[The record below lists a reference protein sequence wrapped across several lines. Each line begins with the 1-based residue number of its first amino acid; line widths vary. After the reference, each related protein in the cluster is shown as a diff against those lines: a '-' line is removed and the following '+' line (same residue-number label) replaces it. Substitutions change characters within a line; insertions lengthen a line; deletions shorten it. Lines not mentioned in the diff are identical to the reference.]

1 MKITYMVTWADAMGG
16 TEAAAFSQAAA
27 LAGRHETRV
36 LSVLRTADA
45 PFFRVDPRVRVDHL
59 VDDRGPVRRPV
70 RSPGPGEDAC
80 RELSGLPSEL
90 VDPRWEP
97 AYDRLCDIEAARA
110 LPRLDTDVLVTT
122 TPALTALAAPL
133 APPGAA
139 LVAQEHRAPELR
151 GPTGEPL
158 LPFAPRVDA
167 LVALTEPSRSW
178 LAETLGDAAPRL
190 EAIPN
195 AAPAGPVPRSSLDSR
210 TVLVARRLVAEKQV
224 DHAVRAFAQV
234 AAEHPG
240 WRLRICGQG
249 PELPGLRALAAEL
262 DLHGRVEFAGPTAD
276 IAAEWARAAVCLLPS
291 RTEPFG
297 LVLTEAF
304 AAGVPAVAYD
314 CPTGPAEVVRHGV
327 DGLLAAP
334 DDVGGL
340 AAALSKLMEDDALRA
355 EMGRAALQGVG
366 RFAPERIAARWERLF
381 DDLVAVPPEERAAA
395 RADRAA
401 RFEARRAAM
410 GAAVRAL
417 PWERT
422 LPQAEGAGDHEEA
435 WRRARPDLVRSGGG
449 LAEVRD
455 DLFPQQAL
463 RANLDLIVDALER
476 WGVPNALVRHRGR
489 NPRVMVPGDRRAE
502 ALAALARA
510 LELPG
515 AEPPV
520 YAQPIRPRGPLPQPV
535 PLPMCPSLAESDGVR
550 VFRPVVTSGRTL
562 RYGEGYG
569 ADLEFWDPE
578 PASGAASDTGG
589 RRLAAPRACAAG
601 DGVDEDAFA
610 APVRTRY
617 AGREYTTLEPFARPL
632 VDDVD
637 HPIDAVVTW
646 VDGDDPRWRRRFAA
660 ALAEHGGR
668 AGADGALEHRFSG
681 ADELRYALRSIAMF
695 APWVRRIHLVTDDQ
709 VPSWLDR
716 AHPGVRVVDHTAL
729 FADADLPT
737 FNSHAIESRLHRV
750 PGLSEHFLYFNDD
763 MFLGRP
769 VAPETFFAGNGS
781 VRCFRSS
788 TSVPFG
794 APSPEEPAYF
804 AAQKNN
810 RALLERAFGRAQVFA
825 FRHAPYALRRSVLEE
840 LEDRFPEEFAATAA
854 ARFRGPTDLS
864 PVPLHHY
871 YAHLTGRAFPGS
883 VKYAYVDLGD
893 PGRHSRLE
901 ALLRRKHEVF
911 CLTDAAPDLVPRDEQ
926 IRLMKAFLESYFP
939 LRAPWEG

>member
-16 TEAAAFSQAAA
+16 TEAATFSQASS

-45 PFFRVDPRVRVDHL
+45 PFFRVDPRVRVDYL
-59 VDDRGPVRRPV
+59 VDARGPVRRPV
-70 RSPGPGEDAC
+70 RSPGPGEDTC
-80 RELSGLPSEL
+80 RELSALPSEL
-90 VDPRWEP
+90 VDPVWEP

-122 TPALTALAAPL
+122 SPALTALAAPL

-151 GPTGEPL
+151 GRTGAPL

-178 LAETLGDAAPRL
+178 LAETLGPAAPRL
-190 EAIPN
+190 EAVPN
-195 AAPAGPVPRSSLDSR
+195 AAPAGPVPRSSLDAR

-234 AAEHPG
+234 CGEHPG

-249 PELPGLRALAAEL
+249 PELPDLRALAGEL

-276 IAAEWARAAVCLLPS
+276 MAAEWARAAVCLLPS

-334 DDVGGL
+334 DDIGSL

-355 EMGRAALQGVG
+355 EMGGSALQGVE
-366 RFAPERIAARWERLF
+366 RFAPERIAARWERLYG
-381 DDLVAVPPEERAAA
+381 DLVAVPPEERAAA

-401 RFEARRAAM
+401 RFEARRAAK
-410 GAAVRAL
+410 GAALRAL
-417 PWERT
+417 PWEGT
-422 LPQAEGAGDHEEA
+422 LPQAEGAGEHEKA
-435 WRRARPDLVRSGGG
+435 WCRARPDLVRSGGG

-455 DLFPQQAL
+455 DLFPEQAL
-463 RANLDLIVDALER
+463 RANLDLVVDALEHA
-476 WGVPNALVRHRGR
+476 GVPNALVRHRGR
-489 NPRVMVPGDRRAE
+489 NPRVMVPGDRRAG

-510 LELPG
+510 LERPG

-520 YAQPIRPRGPLPQPV
+520 YARAIRPRGALPQPV

-550 VFRPVVTSGRTL
+550 VFRPVITSGRTL

-569 ADLEFWDPE
+569 ADLEFWEPE
-578 PASGAASDTGG
+578 PETEPDSGG
-589 RRLAAPRACAAG
+589 RWLVAPRPCPAG
-601 DGVDEDAFA
+601 DRVDAGAFTA
-610 APVRTRY
+610 RVRTRY
-617 AGREYTTLEPFARPL
+617 ADREYPTLEPFTRPL

-637 HPIDAVVTW
+637 HPVDAVVTW
-646 VDGDDPRWRRRFAA
+646 VDGDDPRWRRRFAE
-660 ALAEHGGR
+660 ALARHGGR
-668 AGADGALEHRFSG
+668 AGADGAAEHRFSG

-709 VPSWLDR
+709 VPAWLDT

-729 FADADLPT
+729 FDVADLPT
-737 FNSHAIESRLHRV
+737 FNSHAIESRLHRI
-750 PGLSEHFLYFNDD
+750 PGLAEHFLYVNDD
-763 MFLGRP
+763 VFLGRP
-769 VAPETFFAGNGS
+769 MPPEAFFSGNGAAHY
-781 VRCFRSS
+781 FRST

-794 APSPEEPAYF
+794 APSPEEPAFF

-810 RALLERAFGRAQVFA
+810 RALLERVFGRAPVAA
-825 FRHAPYALRRSVLEE
+825 FQHTPHALRRSVLTEMEE
-840 LEDRFPEEFAATAA
+840 RFPEEFAATAA

-871 YAHLTGRAFPGS
+871 YAHLTGRACPGS
-883 VKYAYVDLGD
+883 VAYAYVDLGD
-893 PGRHSRLE
+893 PGQHARLE
-901 ALLRRKHEVF
+901 KLLRRKHEVF
-911 CLTDAAPDLVPRDEQ
+911 CLTDATPDRVTRDEQ
-926 IRLMKAFLESYFP
+926 IRLMGAFLENYFP
-939 LRAPWEG
+939 LRAPWEA